1 MRDRFAEETACL
13 SCGAVS
19 AEISAALGLCADC
32 VKAGGELVERCI
44 EGAHAKARFAFGLP
58 PLPPR
63 TAGGRTC
70 RICGNE
76 CSLGEEE
83 RGYCGLRMI
92 RDGKLCHLSGTAAAG
107 IVEHYYDRLPTNCV
121 ADWVCPG
128 GKDKGRYNLA
138 VFLGACSFDCL
149 FCQNSQFRMLT
160 ACLGPV
166 CTSGQLAAAADE
178 STGCICYFGGDPSP
192 QMPFALRASELA
204 LERRDGKV
212 RICWETN
219 GSMHHG
225 LLRRALD
232 LSLASDG
239 CVKFDLKASDP
250 TLHRAL
256 CGVSNARTL
265 DNFSYA
271 ASRIPERPDPPPLV
285 ASTLMVPGYVEAEE
299 VARIASFI
307 AGLDK
312 SIPYS
317 LLAFHPQHAMRDLP
331 ATSRR
336 QAEEC
341 RKAALE
347 AGLTRVHIGNLHLL
361 H

>member
-1 MRDRFAEETACL
+1 MRERTVEEVVCL
-13 SCGAVS
+13 SCGAAS
-19 AEISAALGLCADC
+19 DEISAALGLCAAC
-32 VKAGGELVERCI
+32 VKAGGEAVEERIERAHEDARCV
-44 EGAHAKARFAFGLP
+44 FGLP

-63 TAGGRTC
+63 SPGGRTC

-76 CSLGEEE
+76 CSLGEDE
-83 RGYCGLRMI
+83 RGYCGLRLV
-92 RDGKLCHLSGTAAAG
+92 RGGKLRHLSGTAAAG
-107 IVEHYYDRLPTNCV
+107 IVEYYHDRLPTNCV

-128 GKDKGRYNLA
+128 AGDKGLYNLA
-138 VFLGACSFDCL
+138 VFLGACTFDCL

-160 ACLGPV
+160 ACGGPV
-166 CTSGQLAAAADE
+166 CSSAKLAAAAGE
-178 STGCICYFGGDPSP
+178 TTACICYFGGDPSP
-192 QMPFALRASELA
+192 QLPFALRASELA
-204 LERRDGKV
+204 LERRGGGV

-219 GSMHHG
+219 GSMHPG

-232 LSLASDG
+232 LSLASGG
-239 CVKFDLKASDP
+239 CMKFDLKALDP

-256 CGVSNARTL
+256 CGVPNARTL
-265 DNFSYA
+265 DNFAYA
-271 ASRIPERPDPPPLV
+271 ATRIPERPDPPPLV

-299 VARIASFI
+299 VAGIAAFI
-307 AGLDK
+307 AGLDAD
-312 SIPYS
+312 IPYS

-331 ATSRR
+331 TTSRR

-361 H
+361 R